1 MAVVQLGMVNENGR
15 ERKRKR
21 RERKRKRR
29 VFKRRRRGGKERW
42 SDERKRNKSVFARP
56 LFVLDK
62 WGPVSKWGSIPLTI
76 NICLSMRASASSNSS
91 LARVTSRGSY
101 WKLLELHRDTTILTR
116 ARSNMNLFL
125 YCRHFHSENKFQLLW
140 QTAWRNLYFF
150 LGKFV
155 KMIHL
160 EKFLESML

>member
-1 MAVVQLGMVNENGR
+1 MAVVQLGMVNENG
-15 ERKRKR
+15 

-62 WGPVSKWGSIPLTI
+62 WGPASKWGSIPLTI
-76 NICLSMRASASSNSS
+76 NICLSMRASASSNCS

-101 WKLLELHRDTTILTR
+101 WKLLELHRDTTILTVLGG
-116 ARSNMNLFL
+116 NMNLFL

-140 QTAWRNLYFF
+140 QTTWRNLYFF

>member
-1 MAVVQLGMVNENGR
+1 MEGKENGK
-15 ERKRKR
+15 EGSLKG
-21 RERKRKRR
+21 E
-29 VFKRRRRGGKERW
+29 RRRGGKERW

-76 NICLSMRASASSNSS
+76 NICLSMRASASSNCS

-101 WKLLELHRDTTILTR
+101 WKLLELHRDTTILTVLGG
-116 ARSNMNLFL
+116 NVNLFL

-140 QTAWRNLYFF
+140 QATWRNLYFF